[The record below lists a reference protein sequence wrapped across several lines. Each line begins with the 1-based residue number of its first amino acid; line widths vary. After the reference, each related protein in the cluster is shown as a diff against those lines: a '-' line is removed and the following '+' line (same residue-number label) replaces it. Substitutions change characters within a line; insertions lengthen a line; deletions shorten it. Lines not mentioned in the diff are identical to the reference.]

1 MFFKLSKTFALRI
14 NLLLAVI
21 GGSIALWVLLREP
34 SEAQAAILLGFSL
47 PRLLI
52 LAVIILVLLSSVF
65 LFLRS
70 LRDDFW
76 TSRIGGAL
84 RDAFMG
90 TWLAAILLVLSLAL
104 YFSLFMTDQRLG
116 SLASYRARLY
126 PLLVWLAALV
136 GQLFITLLA
145 VRAYGSGFFRQHRE
159 VLSKTL
165 LVFIVLGLLVLFIA
179 ISKVGLTPDVVYWQD
194 AGVPLLLEQ
203 VLFAWGIGVGFYV
216 LFDKLE
222 SSTQKTTFSLLK
234 RVNSN
239 LILAI
244 AIWGLASAVW
254 LLQPQ
259 RYSYNSLEP
268 KAPNFQS
275 YPFGDSIYYDIHA
288 QYFLVGIPLP
298 SHFWVKP
305 LYTFFLSLL
314 HVLAGQDYVTIVTLQ
329 VLVLALIPALVYL
342 LVSAI
347 GNRPAA
353 LVAAL
358 LVILRER
365 NAIALSNVIQ
375 DSNSRLLMSD
385 VFSMG
390 VVVLLAWLMITWLKR
405 PVGQRVM
412 PLAAGGAL
420 GLLVL
425 TRGHPILLLPF
436 VIFAA
441 ILVYLPKRSSP
452 FWRADLILL
461 CVGFLMPLAPWF
473 WRNYQQTGKL
483 TLQDPPVTY
492 MGQTAN
498 LYSEDPNVGHGL
510 LLPGESIAD
519 FQARIQKQMFDYVVQ
534 HPDDVIRFVSAH
546 YFHNLI
552 FSYTYLP
559 QSFQVQGLRSYVKNL
574 PFWEGWQGELP
585 YESQGLLILNLVIL
599 SLGFVAIWKKG
610 RMLAFA
616 PLILALG
623 YNLSVS
629 VSRLSG
635 WRFII
640 PFDWIVLVYYSMGLV
655 QAAAMVYSIL
665 VSRIGK
671 FERNDIGDE
680 MVRPSREWKP
690 IGALVMAFLLIGFG
704 VTKGHTL
711 FPVRYPEKAPED
723 LFRTYVQ
730 GNDKFPTELPE
741 SNLEAFLAQEDAVIA
756 YGRALY
762 PSYLSPGEGAW
773 NIFWPVFDQKPYDR
787 IAFHLIGPGDFGV
800 LLPIEPASDP
810 ASIKFP
816 DGVNVAVIGCRVRTD
831 YVDYIDALAV
841 VVQTEPASIYMRSS
855 IPEHLTCPLPQ
866 PEIYAKVDYG
876 Q

>member
-21 GGSIALWVLLREP
+21 GASITLWVLLREP
-34 SEAQAAILLGFSL
+34 SEAQAAIFLGFSL

-52 LAVIILVLLSSVF
+52 LVVIILVLLSGVF

-70 LRDDFW
+70 LRGDFW
-76 TSRIGGAL
+76 TSRIGEAL

-90 TWLAAILLVLSLAL
+90 RWLPALLLVLFLAL
-104 YFSLFMTDQRLG
+104 YFSLFTTDQKLDG
-116 SLASYRARLY
+116 LASYRARLY

-136 GQLFITLLA
+136 GQLFITILA
-145 VRAYGSGFFRQHRE
+145 LRAHGSGLFRQHRE
-159 VLSKTL
+159 VLSKAL
-165 LVFIVLGLLVLFIA
+165 FVFAILGLLVLFIA
-179 ISKVGLTPDVVYWQD
+179 VSKVGLTPDVVYWQD
-194 AGVPLLLEQ
+194 AGVPLLIEQ
-203 VLFAWGIGVGFYV
+203 VLLAWGIGMGFYV
-216 LFDKLE
+216 LLDKLG
-222 SSTQKTTFSLLK
+222 SFAQRTTFSMPK
-234 RVNSN
+234 RLNLN
-239 LILAI
+239 LILTI
-244 AIWGLASAVW
+244 AIWGIASAVW

-259 RYSYNSLEP
+259 RYSYNFLEP

-314 HVLAGQDYVTIVTLQ
+314 HVLAGQDYATVVILQ
-329 VLVLALIPALVYL
+329 VLVLALIPAIVYL
-342 LVSAI
+342 LASAI
-347 GNRPAA
+347 GNRPAG

-375 DSNSRLLMSD
+375 VTNSRLLMSD

-390 VVVLLAWLMITWLKR
+390 VMVLLAWLMIIWLKR

-412 PLAAGGAL
+412 PLAVGGAL

-441 ILVYLPKRSSP
+441 ILVYLPKRSSL
-452 FWRADLILL
+452 FWRMDLILL

-473 WRNYQQTGKL
+473 WRNYQQTGKF

-498 LYSEDPNVGHGL
+498 LYSENPNVGHGL
-510 LLPGESIAD
+510 LLPGESIPD
-519 FQARIQKQMFDYVVQ
+519 FQARIQKQMLDYVVQ
-534 HPDDVIRFVSAH
+534 HPDDVLRFVSAH

-559 QSFQVQGLRSYVKNL
+559 QSFQVQGLRPYVKNL
-574 PFWEGWQGELP
+574 PFWEGWQGDLP
-585 YESQGLLILNLVIL
+585 YESQGLLILNLIIL
-599 SLGFVAIWKKG
+599 SLGFVAIWKKAG
-610 RMLAFA
+610 MLAFA

-640 PFDWIVLVYYSMGLV
+640 PFDWIVLVYYSIGLV
-655 QAAAMVYSIL
+655 QVAAMVYSIL
-665 VSRIGK
+665 VDRIGK
-671 FERNDIGDE
+671 FESNITGDA

-690 IGALVMAFLLIGFG
+690 MGALVLTFLLVGFG
-704 VTKGHTL
+704 VTKGHTF
-711 FPVRYPEKAPED
+711 FPVRYPEKTPED
-723 LFRTYVQ
+723 LFQAYVQ
-730 GNDKFPTELPE
+730 GNDKFPAELSE
-741 SNLEAFLAQEDAVIA
+741 STLEAFLAQEDAIIA

-773 NIFWPVFDQKPYDR
+773 NIFWPVFDQNPYNR
-787 IAFHLIGPGDFGV
+787 IAFHLIGPEDLGV
-800 LLPIEPASDP
+800 LLPIEPAYDP

-816 DGVNVAVIGCRVRTD
+816 DGVDVVALGCRVKTA
-831 YVDYIDALAV
+831 YVDYVDALAV
-841 VVQTEPASIYMRSS
+841 VVGAQSEIVYVRSS
-855 IPEHLTCPLPQ
+855 PSDLTCPFAQ
-866 PEIYAKVDYG
+866 P
-876 Q
+876 

>member
-21 GGSIALWVLLREP
+21 GGSITIWVLLREP

-76 TSRIGGAL
+76 TSRLGEAL

-90 TWLAAILLVLSLAL
+90 MWLPALLLVLFLTL
-104 YFSLFMTDQRLG
+104 YFSLFMTDQKLG

-136 GQLFITLLA
+136 GQFFVTFLA
-145 VRAYGSGFFRQHRE
+145 LRAHGFGFFRQHRE

-179 ISKVGLTPDVVYWQD
+179 ISKVGLRPDVVYWQD
-194 AGVPLLLEQ
+194 AGVPLLIEQ
-203 VLFAWGIGVGFYV
+203 VLLAWGVGVGFYV
-216 LFDKLE
+216 LLDKLE
-222 SSTQKTTFSLLK
+222 FFTQKITLSLPKWL
-234 RVNSN
+234 NLN
-239 LILAI
+239 LILA
-244 AIWGLASAVW
+244 AVIWGSASTVW

-259 RYSYNSLEP
+259 RYSYNFLEP

-288 QYFLVGIPLP
+288 QYFLAGTPLP

-305 LYTFFLSLL
+305 LYTFFLALL
-314 HVLAGQDYVTIVTLQ
+314 HVLAGQDYAAIVTLQ

-353 LVAAL
+353 LAAAM

-375 DSNSRLLMSD
+375 VTNSRLLMSD
-385 VFSMG
+385 VFCMG
-390 VVVLLAWLMITWLKR
+390 LMVLLAWLMITWLKR
-405 PVGQRVM
+405 PVGQRLM
-412 PLAAGGAL
+412 PLATGGTL

-436 VIFAA
+436 VILTA

-473 WRNYQQTGKL
+473 WRNYQQTGKF

-498 LYSEDPNVGHGL
+498 LYSENPDVGHGL
-510 LLPGESIAD
+510 LLPGESVAD
-519 FQARIQKQMFDYVVQ
+519 FQARIREQMLNYVTR
-534 HPDDVIRFVSAH
+534 HPDDVIRFISAH

-559 QSFQVQGLRSYVKNL
+559 QSFHVQGLRSYVKNL
-574 PFWEGWQGELP
+574 PFWEGWQGDLP

-599 SLGFVAIWKKG
+599 SLGFVAFWKKEG
-610 RMLAFA
+610 MLAFVL
-616 PLILALG
+616 LILALG

-629 VSRLSG
+629 VGRLSG

-640 PFDWIVLVYYSMGLV
+640 PFDWIVLVYYSIGLM
-655 QAAAMVYSIL
+655 QAVRFVYSIL
-665 VSRIGK
+665 VGRIGT
-671 FERNDIGDE
+671 FESNDIRDVI
-680 MVRPSREWKP
+680 VRPSREWKP
-690 IGALVMAFLLIGFG
+690 MGALVLAFLFIGFG
-704 VTKGHTL
+704 VTRGHTL
-711 FPVRYPEKAPED
+711 FPVRYPEKTSED
-723 LFRTYVQ
+723 LFRTYIQ
-730 GNDKFPTELPE
+730 GNDKFPMELSE
-741 SNLEAFLAQEDAVIA
+741 STLEAFLAQEDAVIA

-773 NIFWPVFDQKPYDR
+773 NIFWPVFEQKPYNR
-787 IAFHLIGPGDFGV
+787 VAFHLIGPEDLGV
-800 LLPIEPASDP
+800 LLPVEPVYEPASM
-810 ASIKFP
+810 KFP
-816 DGVNVAVIGCRVRTD
+816 DGVDVVALGCRAKTD

-841 VVQTEPASIYMRSS
+841 IVGTQPQIVYVRSALS
-855 IPEHLTCPLPQ
+855 DLTCPFTEP
-866 PEIYAKVDYG
+866 
-876 Q
+876 